1 MTKAPQ
7 PLLAAALSSVRF
19 AGRRAA
25 ARFREPPALD
35 TLIVDVDRT
44 ITAEDS
50 PKVAPERMCGKEE
63 AKKVFD
69 GFVRRAIK
77 GELKLDQIH
86 SEVFGELYRRG
97 FKRSDWVL
105 IMQELERKGGLRIRL
120 IDSLTRVASEAGL
133 STVLATRSSRESAEW
148 LARRFGFSFAVGSV
162 ENPSNGVFGGF
173 SLMIGAADSPVN
185 GTRVLTKMSA
195 ASELMKAAGKTLAP
209 GRTAVFSND
218 LLDALE
224 MLRSAR
230 GILLVQDEP
239 NTLERI
245 TYGLRLYDVTVRD
258 GPDVAGELREALG
271 LERRRIQ
278 N

>member
-25 ARFREPPALD
+25 ARFREPPLLD

-44 ITAEDS
+44 ITSEDS
-50 PKVAPERMCGKEE
+50 PKVALERMCGKDE

-69 GFVRRAIK
+69 GFVKRAIK

-105 IMQELERKGGLRIRL
+105 IMQELERRGGLRFRL

-133 STVLATRSSRESAEW
+133 STVLATRSSRDGAEW
-148 LARRFGFSFAVGSV
+148 LARRFGFPFAVGSV
-162 ENPSNGVFGGF
+162 ENSSNGVFGGF

-195 ASELMKAAGKTLAP
+195 ASELMKAAGRTLAP
-209 GRTAVFSND
+209 ERTAVFSND

-258 GPDVAGELREALG
+258 GPNVADELRGALG
-271 LERRRIQ
+271 LGRLRIQ